1 MIMMGI
7 NRALSATHSTLQQS
21 LNESAE
27 HIKSYTLRKQKKK
40 KNEGHNTVTE

>member
-27 HIKSYTLRKQKKK
+27 HIKSYTVRKQKKK
-40 KNEGHNTVTE
+40 NQGHNTVREY